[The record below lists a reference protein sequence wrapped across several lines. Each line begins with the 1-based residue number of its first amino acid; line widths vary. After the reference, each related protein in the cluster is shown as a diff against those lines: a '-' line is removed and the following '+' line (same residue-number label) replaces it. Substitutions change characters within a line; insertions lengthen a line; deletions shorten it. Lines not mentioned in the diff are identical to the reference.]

1 MGRCSCRSWVNVIDV
16 GQDLV
21 APHPPDVRIAL
32 AKRAARRI
40 HTSFPGPATGERN
53 VEFRRE
59 FESFMDQLLA
69 EPA

>member
-40 HTSFPGPATGERN
+40 HTSFELSTHDRAHRELGLL
-53 VEFRRE
+53 RR
-59 FESFMDQLLA
+59 LWPLT
-69 EPA
+69 